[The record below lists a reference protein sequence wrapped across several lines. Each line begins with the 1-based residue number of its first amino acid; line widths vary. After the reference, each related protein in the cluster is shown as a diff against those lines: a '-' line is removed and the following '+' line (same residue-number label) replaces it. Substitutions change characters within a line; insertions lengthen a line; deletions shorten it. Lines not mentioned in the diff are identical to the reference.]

1 MKLSP
6 ERPIRIKLD
15 MNAMTKL
22 VNEVPISLPLEA
34 IKKKAKVIE
43 GEPILQHSRTQH
55 DETVAICTHT
65 FGRRSSRSEGS
76 GNVHFERS
84 R

>member
-22 VNEVPISLPLEA
+22 VNEVPISLPPEA

-43 GEPILQHSRTQH
+43 SEPILQHSRTQH
-55 DETVAICTHT
+55 DETVAICHP
-65 FGRRSSRSEGS
+65 
-76 GNVHFERS
+76 HFWTAIQ
-84 R
+84 